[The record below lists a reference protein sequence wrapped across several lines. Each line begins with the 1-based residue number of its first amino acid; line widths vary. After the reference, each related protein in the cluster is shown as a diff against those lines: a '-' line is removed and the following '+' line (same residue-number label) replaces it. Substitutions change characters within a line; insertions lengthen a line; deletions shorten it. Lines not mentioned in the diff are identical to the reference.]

1 MLKLLALSL
10 VAFPV
15 IATSPARAA
24 ANTPDVIA
32 TVNDKTITK
41 EEFDRRYKENIS
53 FFKTGAPTKEN
64 VLNDI
69 INFELGVQ
77 EAHHL
82 KLENDPAIK
91 ERLDS
96 VLYQALVEKQLAGKF
111 KSAVDV
117 SEDEAKS
124 YCKKNPAVRVSH
136 IFVPLKPAALKA
148 EEKEAYAK
156 INKLEAAIKSGK
168 KFETVV
174 KDNPDQGMSVGTGG
188 DTGYATKIQFD
199 PAVYAE
205 ARKLSMNEVSKK
217 PIRSQLGLHIVK
229 LTGIQDCN
237 SINIPEWQRM
247 VFDEKR
253 MKIFQDYLSTLRSR
267 AKVSINE
274 EAVKE

>member
-1 MLKLLALSL
+1 MLKLLALCL
-10 VAFPV
+10 IAFPV
-15 IATSPARAA
+15 THAAHAA
-24 ANTPDVIA
+24 ANNPDVIA

-41 EEFDRRYKENIS
+41 EEFDRRYKENIA
-53 FFKTGAPTKEN
+53 FFKYGAPTKEN

-69 INFELGVQ
+69 INFELAVQ

-82 KLENDPAIK
+82 KLEQDPAIQ

-111 KSAVDV
+111 KNAVDV
-117 SEDEAKS
+117 SEDEAKA
-124 YCKKNPAVRVSH
+124 YCKRNPAVRISH
-136 IFVPLKPAALKA
+136 VYVPLKPAAIKS

-156 INKLEAAIKSGK
+156 INKLEAELKAGK

-174 KDNPDQGMSVGTGG
+174 KENPDQGFSSGTAG
-188 DTGYATKIQFD
+188 DTGYANKMQLD

-205 ARKLSMNEVSKK
+205 ARKLSVNEVSKK
-217 PIRSQLGLHIVK
+217 PVRSQLGLHIVK
-229 LTGIQDCN
+229 LTGVQDCN
-237 SINIPEWQRM
+237 TINIPEWQRM

-253 MKIFQDYLSTLRSR
+253 TKIFQDYLSSLRSR

-274 EAVKE
+274 DAVKE

>member
-1 MLKLLALSL
+1 MLKLLVLSL

-15 IATSPARAA
+15 VTAHAA
-24 ANTPDVIA
+24 PDSNVIA

-41 EEFDRRYKENIS
+41 NEFERRYKENIA
-53 FFKTGAPTKEN
+53 FFKYGAPTKEN

-69 INFELGVQ
+69 INFELAVQ
-77 EAHHL
+77 EAKRL
-82 KLENDPAIK
+82 KLEKEPAIQ

-111 KSAVDV
+111 KNAVDV
-117 SEDEAKS
+117 TEDEAKS

-136 IFVPLKPAALKA
+136 IYVPLKPAALKA

-156 INKLEAAIKSGK
+156 INKLEGELKAGK

-174 KDNPDQGMSVGTGG
+174 KENPDQGFSAGTGG
-188 DTGYATKIQFD
+188 DTGYANKMQLD

-205 ARKLSMNEVSKK
+205 ARKLSVNEVSKK
-217 PIRSQLGLHIVK
+217 PVRSQLGLHIVK
-229 LTGIQDCN
+229 LTGVQDCDK
-237 SINIPEWQRM
+237 INIPEWQRM

-253 MKIFQDYLSTLRSR
+253 TKIFQDYLSSLRSR
-267 AKVSINE
+267 GKVSVNE
-274 EAVKE
+274 ALIKE